1 MFYVTFFCFC
11 WCFHLIIMFVHCFV
25 HCRLAFKSKVL
36 KFKKFCFM
44 LLEHAKICLCDTYH
58 FKIGCKN
65 WTNVFNAV
73 LWKKICR
80 KIVVIIDLF
89 LHFSARIIFCCRSK
103 QVSHFMYVNWK
114 RLNKIKQ
121 NGIKFIFLKTACS
134 LTWQVCDNLSNWV
147 YNILTGLHLLQF
159 VTKIQAGQEYNLE
172 DNFNLVIIYCLK
184 SYNNK

>member
-1 MFYVTFFCFC
+1 MFYVIFFAFC
-11 WCFHLIIMFVHCFV
+11 WCFHLIIMLVHCFV

-103 QVSHFMYVNWK
+103 QVSHFLYVNLK

-121 NGIKFIFLKTACS
+121 NGIKLIFWRQLARLFGK
-134 LTWQVCDNLSNWV
+134 
-147 YNILTGLHLLQF
+147 F
-159 VTKIQAGQEYNLE
+159 VTISLIGSTTYWQACTCSSLSPKYR
-172 DNFNLVIIYCLK
+172 LVKNII
-184 SYNNK
+184 